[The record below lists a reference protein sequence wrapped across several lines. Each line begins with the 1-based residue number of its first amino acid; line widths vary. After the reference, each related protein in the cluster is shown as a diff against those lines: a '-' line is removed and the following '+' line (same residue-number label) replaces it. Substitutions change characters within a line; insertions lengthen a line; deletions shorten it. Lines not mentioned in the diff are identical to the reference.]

1 MLFPRSARVGLLRTL
16 EMGTRCESGKPPD
29 GDYLEV
35 DEDMAGTVDLGGGG
49 DGRSLV
55 VVLWVLAGFE

>member
-1 MLFPRSARVGLLRTL
+1 
-16 EMGTRCESGKPPD
+16 MGTRCESGKPPD